1 MLRKYVISV
10 PTQHVDEVER
20 FLFENNLITGIT
32 VDPVWDPS
40 SGITTITVMV
50 RNKKNFLRWANPRK
64 KFAEAADPSRFLIG
78 EPQEIPTSPVKKL
91 KDRKDINKL
100 KGKLKK

>member
-10 PTQHVDEVER
+10 PNQYVGEVER
-20 FLFENNLITGIT
+20 YLLENTLITGIM
-32 VDPVWDPS
+32 VDPVLDSS
-40 SGITTITVMV
+40 SGIVSITVMV
-50 RNKKNFLRWANPRK
+50 RNKKKFLRWANPRK
-64 KFAEAADPSRFLIG
+64 KFTEAADPSRFLIG

-100 KGKLKK
+100 KRKLKK